1 MLRGYLLLALLC
13 ITTNA
18 GAVAFAEVRITHI
31 TKGTYLLSDP
41 ANQTITSSVDT
52 DEVLASVTAGPA
64 PNVQVDMHGSFDLPD
79 TPVGTVK
86 FIELTY
92 VLTAWDDGLVASGPL
107 SNWCSPSSPHFST
120 PPFCVESLDGYEVAG
135 ADLFIWYVAP
145 GQVLPP
151 GQFFSPAVISLQT
164 NDDAIADR
172 FTVSGVARAEV
183 YAPSF
188 GGFLNTGA
196 SAFGDGSAVALV
208 PEPGTWTML
217 LGGFG
222 LLALARRR
230 RPVLMQ

>member
-31 TKGTYLLSDP
+31 TQGTYLLSDP
-41 ANQTITSSVDT
+41 AHQTITSSVDT

-107 SNWCSPSSPHFST
+107 SNWCSPSSPHFSS
-120 PPFCVESLDGYEVAG
+120 PPFCVTSLNGYEVAG
-135 ADLFIWYVAP
+135 ADLYVWYVAP
-145 GQVLPP
+145 AQVPP
-151 GQFFSPAVISLQT
+151 LGGQFISPAVISLKT

-172 FTVSGVARAEV
+172 FTLSGIARAETNSPF
-183 YAPSF
+183 A
-188 GGFLNTGA
+188 GAFLNNGA
-196 SAFGDGSAVALV
+196 TAFGDGSAVALV
-208 PEPGTWTML
+208 PEPETWTML
-217 LGGFG
+217 
-222 LLALARRR
+222 
-230 RPVLMQ
+230 

>member
-13 ITTNA
+13 IATNA

-64 PNVQVDMHGSFDLPD
+64 PNVQVDRQVNFDLTG
-79 TPVGTVK
+79 TPAGTVK
-86 FIELTY
+86 FIEMTY

-107 SNWCSPSSPHFST
+107 SSWCSPSSPHFST

-172 FTVSGVARAEV
+172 FTVSGIARAE
-183 YAPSF
+183 ANSPF
-188 GGFLNTGA
+188 AGAFLNNGVT
-196 SAFGDGSAVALV
+196 AFGDGSAVALV
-208 PEPGTWTML
+208 PEPETWTML
-217 LGGFG
+217 LGGLG
-222 LLALARRR
+222 LLALTRRR
-230 RPVLMQ
+230 RPVLMH